1 MNALDLAG
9 ARLTLQRRRAELLE
23 AHRRAL
29 SAIDQLRGAERD
41 PERAEG
47 SASEQLQYDLARLA
61 EVEDRELA
69 RLDAALA
76 RLDAGAYG
84 TCRSCGEE
92 IDRGRLAA
100 LPFGLDCADCAS
112 GREEGEARERERE
125 REARPPRPMAPR

>member
-9 ARLTLQRRRAELLE
+9 ARLTLLRRRAEILE
-23 AHRRAL
+23 ARRRAG

-41 PERAEG
+41 PEPAEE

-69 RLDAALA
+69 RVDAALA
-76 RLDAGAYG
+76 RIDAGAYG

-92 IDRGRLAA
+92 IARGRLAA
-100 LPFGLDCADCAS
+100 LPFVLECAECAS
-112 GREEGEARERERE
+112 GREEAEALE
-125 REARPPRPMAPR
+125 REATRPPRSMRPR